1 MKTPD
6 EIKKGIYI
14 CYVQPDGRTCGIC
27 PYDVISEGY
36 CECNLWADALEYIQQ
51 LEKERSA
58 LLADLRE
65 ADMVDCAHCAHYI
78 PVGVQCEGEGDCLEC
93 DLKNCVCNECLDN
106 SNWKWRG
113 VLEVEDVREF

>member
-1 MKTPD
+1 MKTPY
-6 EIKKGIYI
+6 EIKKGLE
-14 CYVQPDGRTCGIC
+14 CCTHGTCIDC
-27 PYDVISEGY
+27 PYAHDGCTSNMEKI
-36 CECNLWADALEYIQQ
+36 DALEYIQQ

-65 ADMVDCAHCAHYI
+65 ADMADCAHCAHYI

-113 VLEVEDVREF
+113 VQEVEYVREF